1 MKYLLTLVISL
12 FVLIKINAQ
21 PNCEAYKYYGDTL
34 KYKACKKAE
43 EISGHYQF
51 SRIFQQKLDEAIEID
66 SMFAYA
72 YKEKSVAYLKSG
84 DFITWK
90 VLMDKAVKFD
100 PKDNLGYRGWCRF
113 QFFRDY
119 KGAIKDIKK
128 LDSLVTYNLGTG
140 ANGDYHLNIV
150 KAICYKAIGQKQ
162 KAINII
168 ENQLI
173 SKDYYVGLFDYFH
186 LGVWYL
192 ETNQFK
198 KALKTFEK
206 QVTKND
212 LAEVHYYMALAY
224 KKLNDFPNY
233 KKHLEISKVMY
244 GENKVLFDPYTHHYD
259 KIYLVDIENEIKMA
273 YNNVQKQ

>member
-1 MKYLLTLVISL
+1 MKYIITLIISL
-12 FVLIKINAQ
+12 FALFIINAQ

-43 EISGHYQF
+43 EIKGHYQF

-66 SMFAYA
+66 STFAYA

-90 VLMDKAVKFD
+90 LLMDKAVKFD
-100 PKDNLGYRGWCRF
+100 PKDNLGYRGWCRY

-119 KGAIKDIKK
+119 KGAINDIEK
-128 LDSLVTYNLGTG
+128 LDSLVNYDLGTG
-140 ANGDYHLNIV
+140 ANGDYHLNIT
-150 KAICYKAIGQKQ
+150 KAICYKAIGQKE
-162 KAINII
+162 KAIKII

-192 ETNQFK
+192 ESNQFK
-198 KALKTFEK
+198 KALKAFEK
-206 QVTKND
+206 QLTEND
-212 LAEVHYYMALAY
+212 LAEVHYYTALTY
-224 KKLNDFPNY
+224 KKLKDFSNY
-233 KKHLEISKVMY
+233 KKQLEISKTMY
-244 GENKVLFDPYTHHYD
+244 NEEKVLFDPYTHHFD
-259 KIYLVDIENEIKMA
+259 KIYLKDIENEIITA
-273 YNNVQKQ
+273 YNKMYKQ